1 MEFVNPFF
9 LFGLLAIGVPIL
21 IHLFNFRKY
30 KRIYF
35 TNVRFLRE
43 LKEQT
48 KKRSQLRHLIILL
61 LRILAIAFLAIA
73 FAQPYIP
80 FSKNKVKADS
90 RNAVS
95 IYVDNSFSMQAMGI
109 KGPLLEEARQ
119 KAHEIATAYKST
131 DVFQILTNDFEGK
144 HQRLVSRDEF
154 YRMLSEITVTP
165 VSRKL
170 SEVVSRQ
177 KDLLTESGVRMKS
190 AFIVS
195 DFQQNFTNISSLVD
209 DSTKSFYLMPLAASQ
224 VNNLYIDSC
233 WFDSPV
239 QQAGF
244 PARLHVKIS
253 NSSTS
258 DFEKIPLK
266 LTVNNTQKAVASID
280 VVAGSSV
287 EIIMP
292 FINYK
297 GGICQGILEINDYPI
312 TYDDHFY
319 FSYVVTDAMSVLSID
334 GKEGN
339 AFLNALFLRDS
350 SVVYKHMQEKKLDYS
365 DFENYNLII
374 LNEVSS
380 ISTGLAQELKRFIEN
395 GGCVTIIPPATA
407 ELASY
412 NAFLQTLN
420 AGMLAGPDTAK
431 TQVSKINLNHPV
443 FSDVFEE
450 SEIHGKLPD
459 NVELPT
465 VFSHFRIMSNSRIP
479 SESLMSMQD
488 GDELLTV
495 QPVGEGMIYI
505 LASPLDVKFNNFPKQ
520 ALFVPVFYNMAL
532 LSRPSPRLYYSIGRD
547 ELVRISGERLKDDQV
562 YTIRSNSSDFDFI
575 PGKVEQNSVNFVQVH
590 DQLKGA
596 GNYTVF
602 VGDQKVMGLSYNYNR
617 SESDLKYFTSN
628 ELSQM
633 LEKEEIKNIRVLAES
648 NKAVGEAIT
657 ELNLGKRLWK
667 YFVFAALLFLLT
679 EVILIRL
686 WKT

>member
-48 KKRSQLRHLIILL
+48 KKRSKLRHLIILL